1 MLLYYGLAPSYAQ
14 PLRKYGRRT
23 GRVGADQRERLHW
36 VEHLRAAAEAPTR
49 NDPAVLP
56 PAFPGQLPL
65 FPVRRMLSIDIC
77 RRILQRPLTGYAELV
92 EHTAAFAAE
101 TGVSKPMQRK
111 LLEMLRLALAV
122 RDADGDDH
130 VDELMLNDIPNYTRS
145 VREILLRAGM
155 LRAWEEPHEPRE
167 RQKPRTTGRPR
178 RPRPSHPETPRS
190 CRHCGCW
197 FSAKLRQVCLT
208 CEAFTHLKRKR
219 LEAST
224 GTCERCRR
232 ADLPLAGGLCRGCRV
247 HMVIHGRE
255 IDTQPWTQLL
265 LGAPVPARHGGPRRE
280 DETRIAAPPRPV
292 SEHLAAPGQQPLF
305 EIRRNWRPVV
315 ELGLQNLPS
324 LTTSAQQLL
333 TDLDRVMKEEMWAKG
348 PAFTTRRT
356 LNILV
361 SWLGADAPCWS
372 PTSGPSWR
380 RVGE

>member
-130 VDELMLNDIPNYTRS
+130 VDKLMLNDIPNYTRS

-167 RQKPRTTGRPR
+167 RQKPRTTGRPPAPAEPPGNPAVLPTLR
-178 RPRPSHPETPRS
+178 LLVLSETAPGLPDLRGVHAPE
-190 CRHCGCW
+190 
-197 FSAKLRQVCLT
+197 
-208 CEAFTHLKRKR
+208 E
-219 LEAST
+219 E
-224 GTCERCRR
+224 
-232 ADLPLAGGLCRGCRV
+232 
-247 HMVIHGRE
+247 
-255 IDTQPWTQLL
+255 
-265 LGAPVPARHGGPRRE
+265 
-280 DETRIAAPPRPV
+280 ETRSLHRHVRALPTCRPAPC
-292 SEHLAAPGQQPLF
+292 
-305 EIRRNWRPVV
+305 
-315 ELGLQNLPS
+315 
-324 LTTSAQQLL
+324 
-333 TDLDRVMKEEMWAKG
+333 
-348 PAFTTRRT
+348 RRT
-356 LNILV
+356 LPRMPRAH
-361 SWLGADAPCWS
+361 GDPR
-372 PTSGPSWR
+372 P
-380 RVGE
+380 

>member
-1 MLLYYGLAPSYAQ
+1 
-14 PLRKYGRRT
+14 
-23 GRVGADQRERLHW
+23 
-36 VEHLRAAAEAPTR
+36 
-49 NDPAVLP
+49 
-56 PAFPGQLPL
+56 
-65 FPVRRMLSIDIC
+65 
-77 RRILQRPLTGYAELV
+77 
-92 EHTAAFAAE
+92 
-101 TGVSKPMQRK
+101 
-111 LLEMLRLALAV
+111 
-122 RDADGDDH
+122 
-130 VDELMLNDIPNYTRS
+130 
-145 VREILLRAGM
+145 
-155 LRAWEEPHEPRE
+155 
-167 RQKPRTTGRPR
+167 
-178 RPRPSHPETPRS
+178 
-190 CRHCGCW
+190 
-197 FSAKLRQVCLT
+197 
-208 CEAFTHLKRKR
+208 
-219 LEAST
+219 
-224 GTCERCRR
+224 
-232 ADLPLAGGLCRGCRV
+232 
-247 HMVIHGRE
+247 MVIHGRE

-356 LNILV
+356 VNILV